1 MRAWPAETSV
11 VVVSTGRARSLVEAT
26 IRTGVTH
33 QVRVHLAAR
42 GHPVLGD
49 ILYGG
54 APAGLPPGRHALHA
68 AGMTFPHPADGRPL
82 SLRAALPAEL
92 AAFGA

>member
-1 MRAWPAETSV
+1 M
-11 VVVSTGRARSLVEAT
+11 VVSTGCARSLVEAT

-49 ILYGG
+49 FLYGG

-82 SLRAALPAEL
+82 SLRAPLPAEL
-92 AAFGA
+92 AAFGT